1 MKFGL
6 KLASLVLVAA
16 LLATTVVAAGPDFNP
31 GTGTADVAVMNTTT
45 SSATVTAEYVN
56 QGGTVERT
64 IPKTV
69 PGKGTVDF
77 LAADSG
83 LGEGWVG
90 SMVLSST
97 AEIAS
102 VARVTWTGGSSAD
115 GKVSGTYSGVP
126 AGATTMYCAALYQRP
141 GKQYSVLT
149 VQNTDTGTATIEIYY
164 YDRNGTGYSG
174 NPITDTIPQSAQ
186 RSYDLS
192 TPGGKVPSLP
202 IVNPPGDGWIGSVK
216 VVAQGGKKIAA
227 VVTTHW
233 PDYSS
238 IDNCAS
244 TGYTSLYFPDIK
256 RRVAGSAWKQFGGAV
271 IQNLGSSTANV
282 TATWMDRDGNTL
294 HTFTDT
300 IPPLASHGYN
310 TRYNADTPDPAA
322 LFAALGDDRNGAL
335 RITSNQPLAG
345 VYNGQTVEGFLAGT
359 TYSGDGAGGMALY
372 FPAVYRQVSGS
383 NWIKFTALLVYN
395 PSETQAANVTVK
407 WYATNGTELYSFTD
421 SIPAKSSHGYNTR
434 YAAGTNTPDPNAL
447 FAALGD
453 NYRGGV
459 SITSNIPVLG
469 SSNIIEPAVD
479 TDAYN
484 AYAQQ

>member
-1 MKFGL
+1 MKLSL
-6 KLASLVLVAA
+6 KVASFVLVAIM
-16 LLATTVVAAGPDFNP
+16 LATTVVAAAPDAFSP

-45 SSATVTAEYVN
+45 DSASVTAEYVN
-56 QGGTVERT
+56 QAGTVERT

-83 LGEGWVG
+83 LGDGWNG

-102 VARVTWTGGSSAD
+102 VARVTWAGGTSAD
-115 GKVSGTYSGVP
+115 GKVSGTYSGV
-126 AGATTMYCAALYQRP
+126 AMGSNTMYCAALYQRP

-149 VQNTDTGTATIEIYY
+149 VQNTDTGTATIDIYY
-164 YDRNGTGYSG
+164 YDRNGTQYTG
-174 NPITDTIPQSAQ
+174 NPISDTIPQNAQ
-186 RSYDLS
+186 RTYDLN
-192 TPGGKVPSLP
+192 TPGGKVPALP
-202 IVNPPGDGWIGSVK
+202 VVTPPGDGWIGSVK
-216 VVAQGGKKIAA
+216 VVARDSKKIAA

-238 IDNCAS
+238 IDNCAAS
-244 TGYTSLYFPDIK
+244 GFTSLSFPDIK
-256 RRVAGSAWKQFGGAV
+256 RRLAGSTWKQFGGAV
-271 IQNLGSSTANV
+271 IQNLGASTANV

-294 HTFTDT
+294 YAFNDT
-300 IPPLASHGYN
+300 IPASASHGYN

-322 LFAALGDDRNGAL
+322 LFAGLGDDRNGAL
-335 RITSNQPLAG
+335 RVTSNQPLAG
-345 VYNGQTVEGFLAGT
+345 VFNGQTVEGLLAGT
-359 TYSGDGAGGMALY
+359 TYSGDGAGGLALY

-383 NWIKFTALLVYN
+383 TWTKYTALLVYN
-395 PSETQAANVTVK
+395 PSETTAANVTVR
-407 WYATNGTELYSFTD
+407 WYNASGTQLFSFTD

-434 YAAGTNTPDPNAL
+434 FASGTNTPDPTAL
-447 FAALGD
+447 FTALGD

-484 AYAQQ
+484 AYAQ